1 MAIERGTDVEYIGNN
16 GSGGTVLGLS
26 STELIGFYGVAT
38 PIARAT
44 MTAHNTSTTTG
55 LASSVTRLTA
65 VLVNLGLI
73 VTA

>member
-1 MAIERGTDVEYIGNN
+1 MAIPRGTDVEYIGMQS
-16 GSGGTVLGLS
+16 SGGQVLGAS
-26 STELIGFYGVAT
+26 STELIGFYGST

-55 LASSVTRLTA
+55 LASTVVRITA

-73 VTA
+73 TTA

>member
-16 GSGGTVLGLS
+16 SSGGQVLGLS
-26 STELIGFYGVAT
+26 STELIGFYGKA

-55 LASSVTRLTA
+55 LASSVTRITA